1 MTEQKPTAECFC
13 QQLVRPLE
21 KQRMWCGLVTGDKNN
36 IHDESTRVDR
46 RKRSLDPNWQA
57 VHGNL
62 NKCCHKQL
70 SPAHV
75 HDFVPPYSCHPL
87 YDFSV
92 YLPLQIICISL
103 HQLNFYQ
110 YIYIC
115 IYIYTS
121 FDSILDTTTSTIS
134 FHLSSKSYSSHF
146 MCRCPTPK
154 KWEDRKIMWIHWD
167 MMDNRVRHLGWST
180 LVVTLGDQSTRYTLW
195 SINLLTLKLSN
206 L

>member
-1 MTEQKPTAECFC
+1 MGWWQGTKTTFMTSQPGSTAE
-13 QQLVRPLE
+13 R
-21 KQRMWCGLVTGDKNN
+21 
-36 IHDESTRVDR
+36 DR
-46 RKRSLDPNWQA
+46 WIRIDRLCTETWTNA
-57 VHGNL
+57 ATN
-62 NKCCHKQL
+62 
-70 SPAHV
+70 
-75 HDFVPPYSCHPL
+75 SCHPHMFMISCPPTHAILCMIFPFTSPYKSFVSL
-87 YDFSV
+87 Y
-92 YLPLQIICISL
+92 ISL
-103 HQLNFYQ
+103 IFIN
-110 YIYIC
+110 IYMY